1 MATILIVDDDAALRA
16 VLAETLSDLGHRPLE
31 AADGN
36 VALAIAARERL
47 DGVLLDLRIP
57 RMDGLEILRQLRS
70 RPDRAPPVAILTAY
84 ASAANTIEAM
94 RLGAFD
100 HLTKPIGRDDLM
112 SLISRMLRSR
122 TDAPPPTALEVDQEE
137 LVGPSDAMRA
147 IQKMI
152 GLVTDND
159 ATVLITG
166 ETGTGKELVARA
178 IHRHGRRA
186 SGPFVAVNCA
196 AIPAELLESELF
208 GHVRGAFT
216 GAVGERNGAFR
227 DAAGGTL
234 FLDEVGDMDFA
245 MQAKILRALQERTVT
260 PVGGRPVRVDVRV
273 LAATHRDLE
282 TAARDGAFREDLF
295 YRLNVVPI
303 HLAPLRERAADIV
316 PLAEHFLFRA
326 TEPVKQ
332 LGADA
337 AARLM
342 AHAWPGNVREL
353 RNAMERVAILCRG
366 YVITASDL
374 AFLSTAA
381 LSRDQ
386 EGASDWTK
394 GDLPGAVARLEMHMI
409 KRALEETGGNRTEAA
424 KRLGIHRQLLYA
436 KVEKY
441 GIDAGEVSA
450 DRTEAVVKADDAD
463 RKQSNKSK

>member
-1 MATILIVDDDAALRA
+1 MATILIVDDDAALREG
-16 VLAETLSDLGHRPLE
+16 LAEALVDMGHRAIE
-31 AADGN
+31 APDGD
-36 VALAIAARERL
+36 VALTIAARERL
-47 DGVLLDLRIP
+47 DAILLDLRIP
-57 RMDGLEILRQLRS
+57 RMNGLEILRQLRS
-70 RPDRAPPVAILTAY
+70 RPGGAPPVAILTAY

-100 HLTKPIGRDDLM
+100 HLTKPIGREDLR

-122 TDAPPPTALEVDQEE
+122 TDAPPPTAPEADDEE

-147 IQKMI
+147 VQKMI
-152 GLVTDND
+152 GLVTDSD

-260 PVGGRPVRVDVRV
+260 PVGGRPMRVDVRV

-282 TAARDGAFREDLF
+282 AAARDSAFREDLF

-303 HLAPLRERAADIV
+303 HLAPLRERQADIIT
-316 PLAEHFLFRA
+316 LAEHFLFRA
-326 TEPVKQ
+326 TEPPKQ

-337 AARLM
+337 AARLT
-342 AHAWPGNVREL
+342 AHSWPGNVREL

-366 YVITASDL
+366 NAITASDL
-374 AFLSTAA
+374 AFLSTMAGV
-381 LSRDQ
+381 RDRGSQ
-386 EGASDWTK
+386 PDWTE

-409 KRALEETGGNRTEAA
+409 KRALQEAGGNRTEAA
-424 KRLGIHRQLLYA
+424 KRLGIHRQLLYSKA
-436 KVEKY
+436 EKY
-441 GIDAGEVSA
+441 RIDAGEASA
-450 DRTEAVVKADDAD
+450 DQTGAVVKADDAD
-463 RKQSNKSK
+463 QVQSDKSR